1 MAVDAT
7 QILGG
12 LYQGATPPIGADV
25 RKAGFDALVL
35 SAQDYQ
41 PASAL
46 FPGVAVYHV
55 PFWDDYQNELPP
67 ETMERVRA
75 AARFV
80 VTSLRRGEN
89 VLVTCWLGLNRSGLI
104 VGLALKALTG
114 LPGSHVLALIQGQRS
129 GSLQNPRFCDL
140 LLGQ

>member
-1 MAVDAT
+1 MTLDAT

-12 LYQGATPPIGADV
+12 LYQGSRPPVGVDV
-25 RKAGFDALVL
+25 RQAGFDSLVL

-41 PASAL
+41 PASDL
-46 FPGVAVYHV
+46 FPGVSVYHV
-55 PFWDDYQNELPP
+55 PFWDDYHHAMSP
-67 ETMERVRA
+67 ETLERVRA
-75 AARFV
+75 SARFV

-89 VLVTCWLGLNRSGLI
+89 VLVTCWMGLNRSGLI
-104 VGLALKALTG
+104 AGLALKALTG

-140 LLGQ
+140 LVQ